1 MEKERMKAKLNTK
14 LGRKKPG
21 KIFTLCNQAG

>member
-14 LGRKKPG
+14 LGRKKA
-21 KIFTLCNQAG
+21 KENFTLRNQDG